1 MARIK
6 LYPNDTTIQGGDK
19 LVGTD
24 INGNATK
31 NYQVEEL
38 AQYFE
43 QTGNALFQYNFA
55 GTYSTEVINTGEYRY
70 QVDPSAPTIYSW
82 AQITGIAVSRYNKNG
97 EDITPMVPLLVNTTI
112 RITDIDTSASLGYGI
127 YRVKSSTSLSS
138 GAAYLLDLEPK
149 GSSSTVGNNII
160 SLAPFGS
167 SFYGYEQNF
176 PNPLSTWVI
185 DHNLGRFPSV
195 SAVDSGG
202 GIINGAIT
210 YNNANQITI
219 LFTSGHL
226 PNGQSVPIA
235 ISGKAYLN

>member
-43 QTGNALFQYNFA
+43 QSGNALFQYNFA

-70 QVDPSAPTIYSW
+70 QVNPSAPTIYNW
-82 AQITGIAVSRYNKNG
+82 AQITGIAVSRYNRNG
-97 EDITPMVPLLVNTTI
+97 EDITPMIPVLVNSVV
-112 RITDIDTSASLGYGI
+112 RITDIGTSTSLGYGLF
-127 YRVKSSTSLSS
+127 RVSSSTSLSS
-138 GAAYLLDLEPK
+138 GAAFLLTLVPQ
-149 GSSSTVGNNII
+149 GAVSTVGNNII

-167 SFYGYEQNF
+167 GSFEYVQDF
-176 PNPLSTWVI
+176 SVAASTWVI
-185 DHNLGRFPSV
+185 NHNLGKYPSV
-195 SAVDSGG
+195 STVDSAGS
-202 GIINGAIT
+202 IINGAVT
-210 YNNANQITI
+210 YNDANKITVV
-219 LFTSGHL
+219 FTS
-226 PNGQSVPIA
+226 A
-235 ISGKAYLN
+235 TSGKAYLN